1 MFLYIRFHCNFK
13 EVGGNDVRS
22 LNLHWIRSQ
31 IGYVAQEPVLF
42 NCSIKDNITYGLSD
56 EDRATIEQ
64 SEIEAVAMSANIHHF
79 ISSLPNVR
87 LLFRISFIYVCARIF
102 IMFNT

>member
-1 MFLYIRFHCNFK
+1 MS
-13 EVGGNDVRS
+13 GNDVRS

-56 EDRATIEQ
+56 EDRANIEQ

-79 ISSLPNVR
+79 ISSLPNVS
-87 LLFRISFIYVCARIF
+87 LLFCIFFICVFIRIF
-102 IMFNT
+102 SMPSER